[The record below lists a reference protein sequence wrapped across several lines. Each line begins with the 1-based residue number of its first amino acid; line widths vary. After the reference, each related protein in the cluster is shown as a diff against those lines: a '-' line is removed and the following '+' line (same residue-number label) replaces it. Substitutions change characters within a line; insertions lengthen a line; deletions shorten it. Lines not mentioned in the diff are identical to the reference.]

1 MLGSL
6 IKNVEGVEKNETVSN
21 KRKSLDKLYAMRWIE
36 QDVFKRLSLIIAA
49 CNSCGKNVSQKLC
62 ALKE

>member
-6 IKNVEGVEKNETVSN
+6 IKNVEGVEENETVSN

-36 QDVFKRLSLIIAA
+36 QGVFKRL
-49 CNSCGKNVSQKLC
+49 
-62 ALKE
+62 